1 MFYSASTKGFY
12 ALELHGTNMPADVV
26 EITAEEHLDLLNGQ
40 SDGKVIAAD
49 EAGRPVLVDPPAPTD
64 EQVVAGYVYALEAHY
79 DAVARGRRYD
89 NRLTCALRAGYPG
102 PFQAEGSAFAVW
114 MDEQNAYAYEQ
125 LALVQA
131 GDRDQPSHAE
141 LIAELAPMVW
151 PA

>member
-1 MFYSASTKGFY
+1 MYYSASTKGFY
-12 ALELHGTNMPADVV
+12 AREIHGDNMPADVV
-26 EITAEEHLDLLNGQ
+26 EITTEEHLDLLAGQ
-40 SDGKVIAAD
+40 AAGKIIEAD
-49 EAGRPVLVDPPAPTD
+49 NDGRPVLVDPPPPTP

-79 DAVARGRRYD
+79 DAVAQSRRYD

-102 PFQAEGSAFAVW
+102 PFQSEGAAFAVW

-141 LIAELAPMVW
+141 LIAELQPMVW

>member
-12 ALELHGTNMPADVV
+12 ARELHGDNMPADVV
-26 EITAEEHLDLLNGQ
+26 EITTEEHLDLLAGQ
-40 SDGKVIAAD
+40 SAGKIIEPD
-49 EAGRPVLVDPPAPTD
+49 EAGRPVLQDPPPPTA
-64 EQVVAGYVYALEAHY
+64 EQVVAGYVQALEAHY
-79 DAVARGRRYD
+79 DTVARGRRYD

-102 PFQAEGSAFAVW
+102 PFQAEGIAFAVW

-131 GDRDQPSHAE
+131 GDRDQPTHEE